1 MNEDNFC
8 DKYNKS
14 GFLIWKRSKVDAKGR
29 VLLPQ
34 IVRKRLGLNGNSEI
48 LFISVSQKPEK
59 SNEYFLE
66 VGVKK

>member
-14 GFLIWKRSKVDAKGR
+14 GFMIWKRSKVDAKGR
-29 VLLPQ
+29 CVLPQ

-48 LFISVSQKPEK
+48 LFISIAQKPEK
-59 SNEYFLE
+59 NNEFLLE